1 MGSSPPKKYEITIQ
15 LNLDIKNL
23 IKPNS
28 NNLPPPPS
36 SQAFIESISKD
47 PNNKTISAKINF
59 DNDAKFIKPSNSQE
73 KENNELSLFNSKNIK
88 EIINEKNDEIN
99 INNKKKEK
107 INILKEGVNEVTK
120 IGEEKNVDN
129 NNNNIITPEEGNKSN
144 NIGANYQ
151 KNENGDNKGFN
162 WVEKDLDLSQSVIMK
177 DSQDILGQ
185 SYEMINKGYIPLL
198 MKLDN
203 FKPLFF
209 FVKRESTLK
218 SLVKAYIKNCPKTD
232 EGIVNDIKLY
242 DGDELLDIN
251 KPISELNLEPF
262 CKINNK
268 IADNKN

>member
-28 NNLPPPPS
+28 NDLPPPPS
-36 SQAFIESISKD
+36 SEAFIESISKD

-59 DNDAKFIKPSNSQE
+59 DSNSQE
-73 KENNELSLFNSKNIK
+73 KENNELSLFNSKNIR

-99 INNKKKEK
+99 NNNKKNEK

-129 NNNNIITPEEGNKSN
+129 NNIITPEEGNKSN
-144 NIGANYQ
+144 NIGSNYQ

-185 SYEMINKGYIPLL
+185 SFDMINKGYIPLL

-218 SLVKAYIKNCPKTD
+218 SLVKAYIKSCPKTD

>member
-28 NNLPPPPS
+28 NDLPPPPS

-59 DNDAKFIKPSNSQE
+59 DSNSQE

-99 INNKKKEK
+99 NNNNKKNEK

-120 IGEEKNVDN
+120 LGEEKDVD
-129 NNNNIITPEEGNKSN
+129 NNNNIITPEEGNKNN

-151 KNENGDNKGFN
+151 NKENGDNKGFN
-162 WVEKDLDLSQSVIMK
+162 WEGKDLDLSQSVIMK

-209 FVKRESTLK
+209 FIKRESTLK

>member
-23 IKPNS
+23 IKSNS

-59 DNDAKFIKPSNSQE
+59 DSNSQE
-73 KENNELSLFNSKNIK
+73 NENNELSLFNSKNIK

-99 INNKKKEK
+99 KNKKKEK
-107 INILKEGVNEVTK
+107 ISILKEGVNEVTK
-120 IGEEKNVDN
+120 IGEENESDN
-129 NNNNIITPEEGNKSN
+129 NNKITPEEGNKSN

-232 EGIVNDIKLY
+232 EGIVNYIKLY

>member
-28 NNLPPPPS
+28 NDLPPPPS
-36 SQAFIESISKD
+36 SEAFIESIAKD

-59 DNDAKFIKPSNSQE
+59 DSNSQE

-120 IGEEKNVDN
+120 LGEEKNVD

-151 KNENGDNKGFN
+151 NKENGDNKGFN

>member
-28 NNLPPPPS
+28 NDLPPPPS

-59 DNDAKFIKPSNSQE
+59 DSNSQE

-88 EIINEKNDEIN
+88 EIINEKNEEIN
-99 INNKKKEK
+99 NNKKNNKKDEK
-107 INILKEGVNEVTK
+107 NNILKEGAKEVTK
-120 IGEEKNVDN
+120 LGKEKESD
-129 NNNNIITPEEGNKSN
+129 NNIITPEEGNKSN
-144 NIGANYQ
+144 NIGVNYQ
-151 KNENGDNKGFN
+151 KNENGNNKGFN

-198 MKLDN
+198 MKLDD

>member
-28 NNLPPPPS
+28 NDLPPPPS

-59 DNDAKFIKPSNSQE
+59 DSNSQE
-73 KENNELSLFNSKNIK
+73 KENNELSLFNSKNIR

-99 INNKKKEK
+99 NNNEKKEK

-120 IGEEKNVDN
+120 FGEEKNVDN
-129 NNNNIITPEEGNKSN
+129 NNNKITPEEGNKSN

-185 SYEMINKGYIPLL
+185 SFEMINKGYIPLL

-209 FVKRESTLK
+209 FIKRESTLK

-268 IADNKN
+268 IVDNKN

>member
-28 NNLPPPPS
+28 NDLPPPPS

-59 DNDAKFIKPSNSQE
+59 DSNSQE

-99 INNKKKEK
+99 NNNKKNEK

-120 IGEEKNVDN
+120 LGEEKNVDN
-129 NNNNIITPEEGNKSN
+129 NKITPEEGNKSN

-185 SYEMINKGYIPLL
+185 SYDMINKGYIPLL

-209 FVKRESTLK
+209 FIKRESTLK

>member
-28 NNLPPPPS
+28 NDLPPPPS
-36 SQAFIESISKD
+36 SEAFIESIAKD

-59 DNDAKFIKPSNSQE
+59 DSNSQE

-120 IGEEKNVDN
+120 LGEEKDADN
-129 NNNNIITPEEGNKSN
+129 NNNKITPEEGNKSN
-144 NIGANYQ
+144 NIGSNYQ
-151 KNENGDNKGFN
+151 KNESGDNKGFN

>member
-28 NNLPPPPS
+28 NDLPPPPS

-59 DNDAKFIKPSNSQE
+59 DSNSQE
-73 KENNELSLFNSKNIK
+73 KGNNELSLFNSKNIK

-99 INNKKKEK
+99 NNNEKKEK

-120 IGEEKNVDN
+120 FGEEKNVDN
-129 NNNNIITPEEGNKSN
+129 NNNNKITPEEGNKSN

-185 SYEMINKGYIPLL
+185 SFDMINKGYIPLL

-209 FVKRESTLK
+209 FIKRESTLK

>member
-1 MGSSPPKKYEITIQ
+1 MGSSPPKKYQITIQ

-28 NNLPPPPS
+28 NDLPPPPS
-36 SQAFIESISKD
+36 SQAFIESISKN

-59 DNDAKFIKPSNSQE
+59 DSNSQE

-120 IGEEKNVDN
+120 FGEGKNVDN
-129 NNNNIITPEEGNKSN
+129 NNNNKITPEEGNKSN

-185 SYEMINKGYIPLL
+185 SFDMINKGYIPLL

-209 FVKRESTLK
+209 FIKRESTLK

-268 IADNKN
+268 IVDNKN

>member
-23 IKPNS
+23 IKSNS

-59 DNDAKFIKPSNSQE
+59 DSNSQE
-73 KENNELSLFNSKNIK
+73 KENNELSLFNSKNIR

-99 INNKKKEK
+99 NNNEKNEK

-120 IGEEKNVDN
+120 FGEEKDVD
-129 NNNNIITPEEGNKSN
+129 NNNIITPEEGNKSN

-151 KNENGDNKGFN
+151 KNGNRGNKGFN

-185 SYEMINKGYIPLL
+185 SYDMINKGYIPLL

-218 SLVKAYIKNCPKTD
+218 SLIKAYIKNCPKTD
-232 EGIVNDIKLY
+232 EGIANDIKLY

>member
-28 NNLPPPPS
+28 NDLPPPPS

-59 DNDAKFIKPSNSQE
+59 DSNSQE
-73 KENNELSLFNSKNIK
+73 NENNELSLFNSKNIK

-99 INNKKKEK
+99 NNKKKNEK
-107 INILKEGVNEVTK
+107 ISILKEGVNEVTEF
-120 IGEEKNVDN
+120 GEEKNVD
-129 NNNNIITPEEGNKSN
+129 NNIITPEEGNKSN

-185 SYEMINKGYIPLL
+185 SYDMINKGYIPLL
-198 MKLDN
+198 MKLDD

-209 FVKRESTLK
+209 FIKRESTLK

-232 EGIVNDIKLY
+232 EGIANDIKLY
-242 DGDELLDIN
+242 DGNELLDIN

>member
-28 NNLPPPPS
+28 NDLPPPPS
-36 SQAFIESISKD
+36 SQAFIESISKG

-59 DNDAKFIKPSNSQE
+59 DSNSQE

-88 EIINEKNDEIN
+88 EIINEKNEEIN
-99 INNKKKEK
+99 NNKKKNEK

-120 IGEEKNVDN
+120 FGEEKNVDN
-129 NNNNIITPEEGNKSN
+129 NKITPEEGNKSN

-185 SYEMINKGYIPLL
+185 SYDMINKGYIPLL

-268 IADNKN
+268 IVDNKN